1 MSDMRD
7 DDYIKLKDENMVL
20 KKENQKFKQK
30 IEREER
36 E

>member
-1 MSDMRD
+1 MRD